1 MKWKESIDT
10 VQFEGWGEKNEKS
23 EQTTTERERGRKKIL
38 KRFKFKKK
46 DLSSTNSKPEK
57 YKEIYTQ
64 TKYNKSVKKKEKIL
78 NHIKGIPIGLIAD
91 WLIIRS
97 RRN

>member
-1 MKWKESIDT
+1 MYNLKD
-10 VQFEGWGEKNEKS
+10 GEKKNEKS
-23 EQTTTERERGRKKIL
+23 EQTPTERERGRKKIL

-46 DLSSTNSKPEK
+46 KDLSSTNSKPDK

-78 NHIKGIPIGLIAD
+78 KLA
-91 WLIIRS
+91 REK
-97 RRN
+97 